1 MIYTNLTIKAMRIA
15 FDAHNGQVDRIGV
28 PYVFFSFH
36 LAEQMT
42 DEVSA
47 CAALLH
53 DVVEDTEMTFEDL
66 AGLGITP
73 EVIEAVR
80 LLTHDEA
87 VPYMDYVRNIR
98 DSGNPAALAVKLAD
112 LRHNSDPSRMGGDRE
127 KTARRRDKY
136 LAALA
141 LLEVA

>member
-1 MIYTNLTIKAMRIA
+1 MIYTELTIKAMRIA

-28 PYVFFSFH
+28 PYVFHPYH

-42 DEVSA
+42 DETSV

-66 AGLGITP
+66 AERGITP
-73 EVIEAVR
+73 EIIEAVR

-98 DSGNPAALAVKLAD
+98 DSGNRAALAVKLAD
-112 LRHNSDPSRMGGDRE
+112 LRHNSDRSRMGEAGL
-127 KTARRRDKY
+127 KTVERRDRY
-136 LAALA
+136 LAALEM
-141 LLEVA
+141 LEGA